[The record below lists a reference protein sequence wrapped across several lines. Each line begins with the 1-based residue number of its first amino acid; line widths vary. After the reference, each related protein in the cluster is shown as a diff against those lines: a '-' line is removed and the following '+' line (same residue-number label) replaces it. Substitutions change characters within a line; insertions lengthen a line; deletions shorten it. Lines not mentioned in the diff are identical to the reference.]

1 MKKINSIILIITVFL
16 VFGNTVFNGYNLDDE
31 LVTKNNPLT
40 SKEKK
45 ASFTELFTSPY
56 HESGGISYGYR
67 PITILSFWIEHR
79 LFSESPFVSH
89 VVNLIL
95 YGLLILLIYTLLQKL
110 FKNTNPY
117 ILLFVSLLFA
127 LHPVHSETVAS
138 IKNRDEILSLLFFT
152 SAAILSLSWISKRN
166 MLLII
171 GTTLLISFSI
181 LSKKSILPIIFF
193 FPLVFYYIE
202 KLSIRSFILLSACF
216 SLPLALFAFDFN
228 WMHGLLC
235 IACFYC
241 IHLGVYLLLQHI
253 KQAQFNVT
261 FLEIICSITSLF
273 CFAVAIFYQELTLYS
288 VGLLLLLFLSKNY
301 FQIAII
307 LSLSFSLLGYFVFDK
322 EFFAW
327 FYIIL
332 SSLKVYLDRDGNLK
346 FQPKFLW
353 LILPF
358 VAVLAYEKSDWLNL
372 IIYLIPLL
380 MFGSVFVNRFI
391 PIIWSLL
398 PVCIGVYFS
407 AFNFF
412 QVGLMVA
419 SLLLIKQIS
428 YQKFKKVFLVLGVFL
443 FCLFIVIDKYDQN
456 QSFFNKRELLSQK
469 DEDLSENSTSLK
481 EGRKL
486 EFFENTLVAPHSLN
500 ERLATGIIVLNE
512 YLRLMIFPKELS
524 FYYGF
529 SKINTTN
536 FSNYWVW
543 IGFVAHAL
551 LLFVGIYYAKKQP
564 LITIGALWYV
574 ASIFIFSNHTILIAG
589 MVGERLA
596 FVASLGF
603 CIFLGGLVQQV
614 RPNFNFKRPRLAE
627 ILALLILVVFSART
641 IARNAL
647 WESHETLMT
656 NDIEHL
662 GNSAQA
668 NYLLA
673 INTIKSNLQSHDQG
687 EVFNNKVEFA
697 IKHFNKAISIYP
709 EVYNYH
715 ADLAR
720 AYIVI
725 ENYPEAKNS
734 LIQANRLE
742 PRDLFSLEEIIKIS
756 FELKEY
762 ADAVK
767 YGELYIEEDERKPL
781 VHELLAY
788 SYYFNN
794 QPAQAFRSAQNGLY
808 YFPQNENLLS
818 LVRNL
823 SPQE

>member
-1 MKKINSIILIITVFL
+1 MKYINSTVIILVVIL
-16 VFGNTVFNGYNLDDE
+16 VFGNTIFNGYNLDDE
-31 LVTKNNPLT
+31 LVTRKNQLVAQNKDN
-40 SKEKK
+40 SV
-45 ASFTELFTSPY
+45 SQIFTSSY
-56 HESGGISYGYR
+56 YEEGRLSYGYR
-67 PITILSFWIEHR
+67 PVTIASFYLEHK
-79 LFSESPFVSH
+79 LFGESAGISH
-89 VVNLIL
+89 LINLIL
-95 YGLLILLIYTLLQKL
+95 YTILVLLIYKLLILIFRNSNLYL
-110 FKNTNPY
+110 
-117 ILLFVSLLFA
+117 LLFIALLFA
-127 LHPVHSETVAS
+127 IHPIHSEVVAS
-138 IKNRDEILSLLFFT
+138 IKNRDEILSLLFFV
-152 SAAILSLSWISKRN
+152 SSAILAMDWILRKKLY
-166 MLLII
+166 LLFGILLFV
-171 GTTLLISFSI
+171 TLSI
-181 LSKKSILPIIFF
+181 LSKKSTLPLLFIFPLFIAIKEKLKLTQFLSLSCCFSLPISFF
-193 FPLVFYYIE
+193 AFNFQWWRGIEVFLVFYSIYFIFYISQYFFE
-202 KLSIRSFILLSACF
+202 NQKIRTPNTFEIISFLIVIVFLTIGAFYKDLLFFLMGQLFLITLFKNYFEQSLVFSLITSFLGFFVFYHSEFLIYSIIVCSTLAVKSRSDLKFKFIFLIPVLICSFLIAYQKGNCISILIYSIPILILLSAF
-216 SLPLALFAFDFN
+216 INRFLPLIISLFSIIVSLLYFHLNYYNVGILISALFVSQ
-228 WMHGLLC
+228 LL
-235 IACFYC
+235 IP
-241 IHLGVYLLLQHI
+241 IKWSKLLLAILIFSTCAFITQ
-253 KQAQFNVT
+253 KQQAQNN
-261 FLEIICSITSLF
+261 SIFTS
-273 CFAVAIFYQELTLYS
+273 Q
-288 VGLLLLLFLSKNY
+288 K
-301 FQIAII
+301 
-307 LSLSFSLLGYFVFDK
+307 LLGQK
-322 EFFAW
+322 E
-327 FYIIL
+327 
-332 SSLKVYLDRDGNLK
+332 
-346 FQPKFLW
+346 
-353 LILPF
+353 
-358 VAVLAYEKSDWLNL
+358 LN
-372 IIYLIPLL
+372 
-380 MFGSVFVNRFI
+380 
-391 PIIWSLL
+391 
-398 PVCIGVYFS
+398 
-407 AFNFF
+407 
-412 QVGLMVA
+412 
-419 SLLLIKQIS
+419 IK
-428 YQKFKKVFLVLGVFL
+428 
-443 FCLFIVIDKYDQN
+443 
-456 QSFFNKRELLSQK
+456 
-469 DEDLSENSTSLK
+469 ENSTSLK